1 MREPCHSTLLLWR
14 PTRIRAT
21 NNVLIRLVQNDFV
34 TNSLIPIEN
43 PIANFCIL
51 PTIHNFVGVI
61 NTKCCK
67 MLKSVDRPLEVIS
80 VNDICKNAGISRQTF
95 YNHFESK
102 YMLRSWWSEY
112 CEQFSLDRIGID
124 LSWEEASIRYAQ
136 LMLSPGNFIFKS
148 ASNNR
153 AESEPYEKILVER
166 RVNALRK
173 ACSYRNVEIAPDL
186 EYAMHHYAQSFRL
199 CGNEISAAGESSF
212 KGINEISRCFILIV
226 PAILY
231 DVLQL
236 PQFKKRSQLEN
247 YNLIDSIVWKVLNQ
261 PMPTILL

>member
-1 MREPCHSTLLLWR
+1 
-14 PTRIRAT
+14 
-21 NNVLIRLVQNDFV
+21 
-34 TNSLIPIEN
+34 
-43 PIANFCIL
+43 
-51 PTIHNFVGVI
+51 
-61 NTKCCK
+61 

-231 DVLQL
+231 DALQL

-247 YNLIDSIVWKVLNQ
+247 YNLIDSIVWKVLISLCQ
-261 PMPTILL
+261 QYCFERLVGLYSLGAIYSFQSPSLRSLRTLPSKLLSELDAQEKLTNMYEKKF

>member
-1 MREPCHSTLLLWR
+1 
-14 PTRIRAT
+14 
-21 NNVLIRLVQNDFV
+21 
-34 TNSLIPIEN
+34 
-43 PIANFCIL
+43 
-51 PTIHNFVGVI
+51 
-61 NTKCCK
+61 
-67 MLKSVDRPLEVIS
+67 
-80 VNDICKNAGISRQTF
+80 
-95 YNHFESK
+95 
-102 YMLRSWWSEY
+102 
-112 CEQFSLDRIGID
+112 
-124 LSWEEASIRYAQ
+124 
-136 LMLSPGNFIFKS
+136 MLSPGNFIFKS

-199 CGNEISAAGESSF
+199 CGNEISTAGESSF
-212 KGINEISRCFILIV
+212 KGINEIIRCFILIV

>member
-1 MREPCHSTLLLWR
+1 MSKHIFMCL
-14 PTRIRAT
+14 RI
-21 NNVLIRLVQNDFV
+21 
-34 TNSLIPIEN
+34 
-43 PIANFCIL
+43 
-51 PTIHNFVGVI
+51 
-61 NTKCCK
+61 
-67 MLKSVDRPLEVIS
+67 LKSVDRPLEVIS

-102 YMLRSWWSEY
+102 YTLRSWWSEY

-153 AESEPYEKILVER
+153 TESEPYEKNLVER
-166 RVNALRK
+166 RINALRK

-186 EYAMHHYAQSFRL
+186 EYAMRHYAQSFRL
-199 CGNEISAAGESSF
+199 YGNEISAAGESSF

-226 PAILY
+226 PANPAMIT
-231 DVLQL
+231 
-236 PQFKKRSQLEN
+236 P
-247 YNLIDSIVWKVLNQ
+247 
-261 PMPTILL
+261 

>member
-1 MREPCHSTLLLWR
+1 
-14 PTRIRAT
+14 
-21 NNVLIRLVQNDFV
+21 
-34 TNSLIPIEN
+34 
-43 PIANFCIL
+43 
-51 PTIHNFVGVI
+51 
-61 NTKCCK
+61 
-67 MLKSVDRPLEVIS
+67 
-80 VNDICKNAGISRQTF
+80 
-95 YNHFESK
+95 
-102 YMLRSWWSEY
+102 MLRSWWSEY

-153 AESEPYEKILVER
+153 AESESYEKILVER

-212 KGINEISRCFILIV
+212 KGINEIIRCFILIV